1 MYELL
6 SFGAFLFVL
15 AKLKEAG
22 MPKKLARVFMLAQT
36 LWLLLGFVAGYD
48 FIHVEYD
55 IFPLHI
61 AEIIRAVNMTWIIM
75 TLYFFAAF
83 LAVSVLTKFKP
94 FTKKKSVAAIIL
106 AVSVITYSMYE
117 AYNVR
122 AVNVTIRTKKLP
134 EGTQKLRIAFISD
147 IHIGGVST
155 LYHLEKTM
163 KIATDAEPDILILGG
178 DIFDGDLSFRAKEL
192 EVLKSA
198 ASKAKYGAFAVNGN
212 HEHNLILDVDV
223 EGITRDCGY
232 DLLINER
239 REIAGITL
247 LGLEDVKYGWI
258 RPYLEPEDSE
268 RFVLVVK
275 HRPGVP
281 NDADGRFDLQ
291 LSGHTHGGQFW
302 PLGYFKNMVS
312 GSVQGLSEKSGGY
325 VYVTNGAGFNSAMM
339 RFLVPPEVVI
349 VDLVR
354 E

>member
-117 AYNVR
+117 AYNVQP
-122 AVNVTIRTKKLP
+122 VHVTIK
-134 EGTQKLRIAFISD
+134 TQKIPERLRIVFISD

-178 DIFDGDLSFRAKEL
+178 DIFDGDLSFRSKEL

-223 EGITRDCGY
+223 EGITRECGY

-239 REIAGITL
+239 RETAGITL

-312 GSVQGLSEKSGGY
+312 GSVQGLSRKSGGY

>member
-15 AKLKEAG
+15 TKLKEAG
-22 MPKKLARVFMLAQT
+22 MPKKLARVFMLVQT

-48 FIHVEYD
+48 FVHVEYD

-83 LAVSVLTKFKP
+83 LAVSVLTKFKS

-212 HEHNLILDVDV
+212 HEHYLILDVDV

-239 REIAGITL
+239 RETAGITL

-312 GSVQGLSEKSGGY
+312 GSVQGLSEKAGGY

-349 VDLVR
+349 VDIVR

>member
-281 NDADGRFDLQ
+281 NDADGKFDLQ

-312 GSVQGLSEKSGGY
+312 GSVQGLSEKAGGY

-349 VDLVR
+349 VDIVR